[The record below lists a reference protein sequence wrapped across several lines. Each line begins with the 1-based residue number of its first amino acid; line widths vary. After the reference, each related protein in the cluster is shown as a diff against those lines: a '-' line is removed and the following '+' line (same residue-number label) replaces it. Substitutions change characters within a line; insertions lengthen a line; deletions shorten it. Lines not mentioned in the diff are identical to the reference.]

1 MSNKKLTN
9 AIVTVVY
16 FVASHL
22 TGIVFILIGI
32 ITTFHSNTKVSDMLN
47 IWSFLVAAG
56 TLLQYYL
63 RLDKKISRKLLAK
76 ESTEDTNRWNF
87 VINLAWMIL
96 SLAVANALNNL
107 LWGTKISEPLDFNTN
122 GLAIIAMGISTI
134 LLYHNYY
141 QNQT

>member
-1 MSNKKLTN
+1 MSNKELTN

-22 TGIVFILIGI
+22 TGIAFILIGV
-32 ITTFHSNTKVSDMLN
+32 ITTFHSNTKASDMLN
-47 IWSFLVAAG
+47 IWSFLVAVG
-56 TLLQYYL
+56 TLLQCYF

-76 ESTEDTNRWNF
+76 ESAEDTNGWNF
-87 VINLAWMIL
+87 VMNFAWMIL
-96 SLAVANALNNL
+96 SLAAAYAINSL

-122 GLAIIAMGISTI
+122 GLAIIAMGISII

-141 QNQT
+141 KN

>member
-1 MSNKKLTN
+1 
-9 AIVTVVY
+9 
-16 FVASHL
+16 
-22 TGIVFILIGI
+22 
-32 ITTFHSNTKVSDMLN
+32 MLN

-56 TLLQYYL
+56 TLLQYYF
-63 RLDKKISRKLLAK
+63 RLDKKISKKLLAK
-76 ESTEDTNRWNF
+76 ESTEDINRWNF

-96 SLAVANALNNL
+96 SLTVANAINNL